1 MHSLIYLGVIG
12 FVYYCFYGL
21 YTNSF
26 LNISAKTMQV
36 IPSVL
41 SYVLFI
47 SSFVLIHLTFSEI
60 SIVER
65 LTGSRKVYVI
75 SFLITFALFV
85 TSSTLYIPSL
95 FLLSVVNEDFS
106 YGNNKELF
114 VLIIGFAIIF
124 FMYSLAAMAGM
135 KFVLSQF
142 DKKLKIS
149 NGEYF
154 YIQENDTSEK
164 WYVYYPTNNNLYLLG
179 DTPLP
184 QKTNVFKTMDKKELL
199 AQKIYVHRSNDEEE
213 AQ

>member
-114 VLIIGFAIIF
+114 VLIIDLLLF
-124 FMYSLAAMAGM
+124 SLCI
-135 KFVLSQF
+135 VLQQW
-142 DKKLKIS
+142 L
-149 NGEYF
+149 E
-154 YIQENDTSEK
+154 
-164 WYVYYPTNNNLYLLG
+164 
-179 DTPLP
+179 
-184 QKTNVFKTMDKKELL
+184 
-199 AQKIYVHRSNDEEE
+199 
-213 AQ
+213 